1 MRINAAA
8 RELGGLSYSQLI
20 NGLQKAQV
28 IIDRKMLADL
38 AVNDPQSFTE
48 LTQIAK
54 QSQKA
59 A

>member
-1 MRINAAA
+1 
-8 RELGGLSYSQLI
+8 LSYSQLI